1 MFTSSRAPVVLNLA
15 PWCLLIFAIVSP
27 LSVSQELPEKPAS
40 KPQANPPLIMR
51 DAARKPA
58 PHAQELV
65 DLVQRLHQEMREVA
79 ASDIS
84 AARKREHLIKV
95 MEEHPDI
102 FRAASIDIEGQLAL
116 DSAVTHLETMF
127 FEVAADDSPT
137 PQSKQLVLETAP
149 RRLDLEHGQS
159 LLIAPEEKPGELEMK
174 SSEPIQSTPATVVAD
189 GDTTTAAATEDREAA
204 KKDKVEVKILAS
216 ETVTAE
222 MHDDATV
229 LRDVK
234 DDSGGLVLG
243 PLHLWMGG
251 DMQFDSYYFDDV
263 FNHSNEGDSETESD
277 TRRAEL
283 VLRGSVFEAAE
294 VKAQYDFESKVV
306 RDLYWRWV
314 SKSTA
319 SSVTVGN
326 QKEPMGIDFLMSSK
340 FLTAMERSAPSS
352 AFKKARSQGVR
363 YNHWFEL
370 AGDDRLLDIW
380 QGDKTY
386 MTTSIGIF
394 GEDFEDTNNTDWAI
408 TGRLT
413 GGSQD
418 AANNR
423 GMHIGFSASYRDGE
437 FDSISARPE
446 IQQADNIK
454 LASMDADRQAIL
466 TGEMMYS
473 LGSLSLQAELYFSD
487 YRGGD
492 IDATGWGGYGL
503 ASWMFDGHQRTYR
516 PSQGLWG
523 PISTGDAHIFEVFA
537 RTSYTHGNDDVNS
550 SNSLGLLTLG
560 GSWYHG
566 RYRGS
571 ANLILAGTKR
581 DLDGEDSGTAVSLRF
596 QFLF

>member
-1 MFTSSRAPVVLNLA
+1 
-15 PWCLLIFAIVSP
+15 
-27 LSVSQELPEKPAS
+27 
-40 KPQANPPLIMR
+40 
-51 DAARKPA
+51 
-58 PHAQELV
+58 
-65 DLVQRLHQEMREVA
+65 MREVA
-79 ASDIS
+79 AADIS
-84 AARKREHLIKV
+84 AAKKREQLIKV
-95 MEEHPDI
+95 MEEHPDL
-102 FRAASIDIEGQLAL
+102 FRKASIDIEGQLAL

-127 FEVAADDSPT
+127 IEVAAEAAPT
-137 PQSKQLVLETAP
+137 PQSKQQLLETAP
-149 RRLDLEHGQS
+149 RRLDLEPAQS
-159 LLIAPEEKPGELEMK
+159 QLIAPEEKPGELEAEP
-174 SSEPIQSTPATVVAD
+174 SEPIQSTP
-189 GDTTTAAATEDREAA
+189 TTASAETDTAPAATTEDQDAA
-204 KKDKVEVKILAS
+204 KKEKVEVKILAS
-216 ETVTAE
+216 EAVTTE
-222 MHDDATV
+222 MHDDTTV

-234 DDSGGLVLG
+234 DDTGELVLG
-243 PLHLWMGG
+243 PLHLWLGG

-277 TRRAEL
+277 TRRAEV
-283 VLRGSVFEAAE
+283 VLRASVFEVGE
-294 VKAQYDFESKVV
+294 VKAQYDFESKIV

-326 QKEPMGIDFLMSSK
+326 QKEPMGLDFLTGSK

-370 AGDDRLLDIW
+370 ADNDRLLDIW
-380 QGDKTY
+380 RGDKTY
-386 MTTSIGIF
+386 ITTSLGIF
-394 GEDFEDTNNTDWAI
+394 GEDYEDTNNTDWAI

-423 GMHIGFSASYRDGE
+423 TMHIGVSASYRDGE

-446 IQQADNIK
+446 IQQTDKIK

-466 TGEMMYS
+466 AGEMMYS
-473 LGSLSLQAELYFSD
+473 LGSLNLQAELYFSD

-492 IDATGWGGYGL
+492 IDATGWGGYGM
-503 ASWMFDGHQRTYR
+503 ASWLFGGHQSTYQ
-516 PSQGLWG
+516 PSQGLRG
-523 PISTGDAHIFEVFA
+523 PINAGDAHIFEVFA
-537 RTSYTHGNDDVNS
+537 RTSFTHGDDDVNS

-560 GSWYHG
+560 GNWYHG

-571 ANLILAGTKR
+571 ANLILADSKR
-581 DLDGEDSGTAVSLRF
+581 DLDGEDSGNAVSLRF

>member
-1 MFTSSRAPVVLNLA
+1 
-15 PWCLLIFAIVSP
+15 
-27 LSVSQELPEKPAS
+27 
-40 KPQANPPLIMR
+40 
-51 DAARKPA
+51 
-58 PHAQELV
+58 
-65 DLVQRLHQEMREVA
+65 
-79 ASDIS
+79 
-84 AARKREHLIKV
+84 
-95 MEEHPDI
+95 
-102 FRAASIDIEGQLAL
+102 
-116 DSAVTHLETMF
+116 
-127 FEVAADDSPT
+127 
-137 PQSKQLVLETAP
+137 
-149 RRLDLEHGQS
+149 
-159 LLIAPEEKPGELEMK
+159 
-174 SSEPIQSTPATVVAD
+174 
-189 GDTTTAAATEDREAA
+189 
-204 KKDKVEVKILAS
+204 
-216 ETVTAE
+216 
-222 MHDDATV
+222 
-229 LRDVK
+229 
-234 DDSGGLVLG
+234 
-243 PLHLWMGG
+243 
-251 DMQFDSYYFDDV
+251 
-263 FNHSNEGDSETESD
+263 
-277 TRRAEL
+277 
-283 VLRGSVFEAAE
+283 
-294 VKAQYDFESKVV
+294 
-306 RDLYWRWV
+306 
-314 SKSTA
+314 
-319 SSVTVGN
+319 
-326 QKEPMGIDFLMSSK
+326 MSSK

-352 AFKKARSQGVR
+352 AFKKTRSQGVR

-446 IQQADNIK
+446 IQQTDSIK

-523 PISTGDAHIFEVFA
+523 PISAGDAHIFEVFA

>member
-1 MFTSSRAPVVLNLA
+1 
-15 PWCLLIFAIVSP
+15 
-27 LSVSQELPEKPAS
+27 
-40 KPQANPPLIMR
+40 MR

-65 DLVQRLHQEMREVA
+65 DLVQRLHREMREVA

-149 RRLDLEHGQS
+149 RRLDLEHRQS

-204 KKDKVEVKILAS
+204 KKEKVEVKILAS
-216 ETVTAE
+216 EAVTTE
-222 MHDDATV
+222 MHDDTTV

-234 DDSGGLVLG
+234 DDSGGLALG

-263 FNHSNEGDSETESD
+263 FNHSNEDNSETESD

-283 VLRGSVFEAAE
+283 ILRGSVFEAAE

-319 SSVTVGN
+319 TSVTIGN

-418 AANNR
+418 AANNH

-492 IDATGWGGYGL
+492 IDAMGWGGYGL

-523 PISTGDAHIFEVFA
+523 PISAGDAHIFEVFA

-581 DLDGEDSGTAVSLRF
+581 DLDGEDSGTAVSRRV